1 MRTEVA
7 SLFLSGMDKGRLSAE
22 WVSFRHFLK
31 DPHKIVLSCYGLTT
45 SRKPGFKRSWKT
57 WSLCQWPCTQVKL
70 EYVSKE
76 KKVGRVSNQ
85 QSLSQHYIDV
95 DVLLVNCTLP
105 PYTYVHTRRHT
116 CASHL
121 HKCCL
126 FYFTCFLGKLVHF
139 SYPVSR
145 NHISANFRN
154 VTKSSL
160 GKRFCG
166 LFQDSQLAHGM
177 TGLRVCSVLC
187 WILHNTQE
195 GYHSGF

>member
-121 HKCCL
+121 RKCCL

-145 NHISANFRN
+145 NHISAWWLKP
-154 VTKSSL
+154 TL
-160 GKRFCG
+160 GMWPK
-166 LFQDSQLAHGM
+166 AH
-177 TGLRVCSVLC
+177 
-187 WILHNTQE
+187 
-195 GYHSGF
+195 